1 MFDAFCCTILSDYNR
16 EVGRRIGQRSCWRN
30 ERLGDSSLEM
40 MMLYMRALAENRPLA
55 GSVATEE
62 VQQYRSAWAADRALS
77 AHWVPLSEQIE
88 PSWASPG

>member
-1 MFDAFCCTILSDYNR
+1 
-16 EVGRRIGQRSCWRN
+16 
-30 ERLGDSSLEM
+30 M